1 MSLESETMKTVLER
15 MYEEVADTVK
25 EYKTNPDY
33 WTNNKRKMHGI
44 PMRRKP
50 SKIKTK
56 TYWYRKHQKQ
66 FFNMIE
72 FAIDET
78 IGGITPKFYNDFV
91 DIRDF
96 ESGDKNNGNISLRQR
111 LNKKYPDFRPS
122 STVFDRP

>member
-1 MSLESETMKTVLER
+1 MNLESETMKTVLER
-15 MYEEVADTVK
+15 MYEETADMVQ

-33 WTNNKRKMHGI
+33 WANNKRKMHGI

-96 ESGDKNNGNISLRQR
+96 ECGDKNNGNISLRQR

>member
-1 MSLESETMKTVLER
+1 MSLESKTIKTVLKR
-15 MYEEVADTVK
+15 MYEAATDMVQ

-33 WTNNKRKMHGI
+33 WANNKRKMHGI

-78 IGGITPKFYNDFV
+78 IGGITPKFYKDFV
-91 DIRDF
+91 DIKDF
-96 ESGDKNNGNISLRQR
+96 ECGDKNNGNISVRQR
-111 LNKKYPDFRPS
+111 HNKKYPDFRSS
-122 STVFDRP
+122 STVFDRS

>member
-1 MSLESETMKTVLER
+1 MSLESETMRTVLER
-15 MYEEVADTVK
+15 MYEEAADIVQ
-25 EYKTNPDY
+25 EYKKNPDY
-33 WTNNKRKMHGI
+33 WANNKRKMHGI
-44 PMRRKP
+44 PRRRKP

-91 DIRDF
+91 DIKDF
-96 ESGDKNNGNISLRQR
+96 ECGDKNNGNISVRQR

>member
-1 MSLESETMKTVLER
+1 MSLESETIKTVLER
-15 MYEEVADTVK
+15 MYEEATDMVQ

-33 WTNNKRKMHGI
+33 WANNKRKMHGI

-96 ESGDKNNGNISLRQR
+96 ECGDKNNGNISLRQR

>member
-1 MSLESETMKTVLER
+1 MGLENEIMKTVLER
-15 MYEEVADTVK
+15 IYEKAADMVQ

-33 WTNNKRKMHGI
+33 WSNNKRKMHGI

-78 IGGITPKFYNDFV
+78 IGEITPKFYNDFV

-96 ESGDKNNGNISLRQR
+96 ECGDKNNGNISVRQR
-111 LNKKYPDFRPS
+111 LNKKYPDFRPN

>member
-1 MSLESETMKTVLER
+1 MSLESEKMKTVLKR
-15 MYEEVADTVK
+15 MYEEAADMVHQ

-33 WTNNKRKMHGI
+33 WANNKRKMHGI

-66 FFNMIE
+66 FFNIIE

-96 ESGDKNNGNISLRQR
+96 ECGDKNNGNISFSL
-111 LNKKYPDFRPS
+111 
-122 STVFDRP
+122 V

>member
-1 MSLESETMKTVLER
+1 MSLESETMKRVLES
-15 MYEEVADTVK
+15 MNDLFQ
-25 EYKTNPDY
+25 EYKNNPSY
-33 WTNNKRKMHGI
+33 RSNNKRKMHGI
-44 PMRRKP
+44 PMQRKP

-96 ESGDKNNGNISLRQR
+96 ECGDKNNGNIS
-111 LNKKYPDFRPS
+111 
-122 STVFDRP
+122 V

>member
-1 MSLESETMKTVLER
+1 MNLESETMKTVLER
-15 MYEEVADTVK
+15 MYEETADMVQ

-33 WTNNKRKMHGI
+33 WANNKRKMHGI

-96 ESGDKNNGNISLRQR
+96 ECGDKNNGNISVRQR
-111 LNKKYPDFRPS
+111 LNKKYPDFRSS
-122 STVFDRP
+122 STVFDRS

>member
-1 MSLESETMKTVLER
+1 MNLESETMKTVLER
-15 MYEEVADTVK
+15 MYEEAADMVQ

-33 WTNNKRKMHGI
+33 WANNKRKMHGI

-72 FAIDET
+72 FAIDEN
-78 IGGITPKFYNDFV
+78 IDGITPKFYNDFV

-96 ESGDKNNGNISLRQR
+96 ECGDKNNGNISVRQR
-111 LNKKYPDFRPS
+111 LNKKYPDFRSS

>member
-1 MSLESETMKTVLER
+1 MSLESETMRTVLER
-15 MYEEVADTVK
+15 MYEETADMVQ
-25 EYKTNPDY
+25 EYKKNPDY
-33 WTNNKRKMHGI
+33 WANNKRKMHGI

-50 SKIKTK
+50 NKIKTK

-91 DIRDF
+91 DIKDF
-96 ESGDKNNGNISLRQR
+96 ECGDKNNGNISVRQR

>member
-1 MSLESETMKTVLER
+1 MSLESKTIKTVLQR
-15 MYEEVADTVK
+15 MYEAATDMVQ

-33 WTNNKRKMHGI
+33 WANNKRKMHGI

-91 DIRDF
+91 DIKDF
-96 ESGDKNNGNISLRQR
+96 ECGDKNNGNISVRQR
-111 LNKKYPDFRPS
+111 HNKKYPDFRSS
-122 STVFDRP
+122 STVFDRS

>member
-1 MSLESETMKTVLER
+1 MSLESETMRTVLER
-15 MYEEVADTVK
+15 MYEEAADIVQ
-25 EYKTNPDY
+25 EYKKNPDY
-33 WTNNKRKMHGI
+33 WANNKRKMHGI

-91 DIRDF
+91 DIKDF
-96 ESGDKNNGNISLRQR
+96 ECGDKNNGNISVRQR
-111 LNKKYPDFRPS
+111 FNKKYPDFRPS

>member
-1 MSLESETMKTVLER
+1 MNLESETMKTVLER
-15 MYEEVADTVK
+15 MYEETADMVQ

-33 WTNNKRKMHGI
+33 WANNKRKMHGI

-91 DIRDF
+91 NIRDF
-96 ESGDKNNGNISLRQR
+96 ECGDKNNGNISVRQR
-111 LNKKYPDFRPS
+111 LNKKYPDFRSS
-122 STVFDRP
+122 STVFDRS

>member
-1 MSLESETMKTVLER
+1 MNLESETMKTVLER
-15 MYEEVADTVK
+15 MYEETADMVQ

-33 WTNNKRKMHGI
+33 WANNKRKMHGI
-44 PMRRKP
+44 PMRRKH

-56 TYWYRKHQKQ
+56 TNWYRKHQKQ

-96 ESGDKNNGNISLRQR
+96 ECGDKNNGNISLRQK

>member
-1 MSLESETMKTVLER
+1 MGLESETMKTVLER
-15 MYEEVADTVK
+15 MYEEAADMIQ

-33 WTNNKRKMHGI
+33 WSNNKRKMHSI

-56 TYWYRKHQKQ
+56 IYWYRKHQKQ

-96 ESGDKNNGNISLRQR
+96 EYGDKNNGNISVRQR